1 MKRLLIYLFAVALA
15 GCFWSCDEDKPGDDS
30 IFDTTPVEGSAF
42 DQWLLYNYTYPY
54 NMEFKYKMEDIEAD
68 MKYTLAPA
76 EVDKSVA
83 LAKLVKYLWLEAYDE
98 AAGIEFTRSYV
109 PRIIHLIGS
118 GAYNTNNTVLL
129 GTAEGGLKITLYKVN
144 DLNPNQVDV
153 DDLNESYLKTMH
165 HEFAHILHQT
175 KNYSSDYKQITG
187 AGYIGNE
194 WSSNSQTLAIAL
206 SKGFVSR
213 YARYSADEDFVEM
226 ISIFVTH
233 NQEYWDALL
242 AAADK
247 KATADQEK
255 TGKEY
260 LLEKFEIVQHYLKNS
275 WSIDIYELRSI
286 IERRSKSIDKLDLL
300 EAKG

>member
-1 MKRLLIYLFAVALA
+1 MKRIIIYLFVVALA

-30 IFDTTPVEGSAF
+30 IFDTTPVKGSQF

-76 EVDKSVA
+76 TVDKSMA

-98 AAGIEFTRSYV
+98 AAGIQFTRSYV

-144 DLNPNQVDV
+144 DLDPLDVDV
-153 DDLNESYLKTMH
+153 EDLNSSYLKTMH

-187 AGYIGNE
+187 TGYIGNE
-194 WSSNSQTLAIAL
+194 WSSVSQTLAIAL
-206 SKGFVSR
+206 SKGFISQ

-226 ISIFVTH
+226 ISIFVTRS
-233 NQEYWDALL
+233 QEYWDALL
-242 AAADK
+242 TAADK

-255 TGKEY
+255 TGKEL
-260 LLEKFEIVQHYLKNS
+260 LLEKFEIVQQYLKNS
-275 WSIDIYELRSI
+275 WSIDIYDLRSI
-286 IERRSKSIDKLDLL
+286 IERRSQSIDKLDLT
-300 EAKG
+300 KI